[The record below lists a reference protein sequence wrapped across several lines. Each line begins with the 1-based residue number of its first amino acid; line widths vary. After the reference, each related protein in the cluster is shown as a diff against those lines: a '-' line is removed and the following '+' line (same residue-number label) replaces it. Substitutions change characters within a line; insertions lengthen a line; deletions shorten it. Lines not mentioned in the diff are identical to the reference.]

1 MFRTLAIMEIVAERN
16 DHFRVVAGDDGRED
30 IERRDRIVG
39 RQHHAATGEGSA
51 FFQMQI
57 RDDEHAGFRQVE
69 AAERIADG
77 QHTVHD
83 NLFRTGCGLFP

>member
-1 MFRTLAIMEIVAERN
+1 
-16 DHFRVVAGDDGRED
+16 
-30 IERRDRIVG
+30 
-39 RQHHAATGEGSA
+39 
-51 FFQMQI
+51 MQV

-83 NLFRTGCGLFP
+83 DLFRTGCGLFP